1 MSAGAVKQSSVAGTL
16 RIRQLGRADYQT
28 VYKAMQDFTAQRGE
42 SSLDEVWFVGHEPV
56 FTLGLNGKQ
65 EHLLNTGDIPVIQ
78 SDRGGQV
85 TYHGPGQLVMY
96 VLLDLKRLGIS
107 VQQLVRSLETIVIEW
122 LAGYAIAAETRRDAP
137 GVYVNGAKL
146 ASLGLRV
153 KRGCCYHGLS
163 LNIDMDLEPFS
174 RINPC
179 GLVDQP
185 VCQLSGLG
193 IHLSTTEVA
202 QGLQSHLA
210 AVLGYTIES
219 EKSESKKRAIDLN
232 G

>member
-1 MSAGAVKQSSVAGTL
+1 MRLDATIPAAAVYRLQV
-16 RIRQLGRADYQT
+16 RHLGLTGYET
-28 VYKAMQDFTAQRGE
+28 VFRKMQDFTAQRDE
-42 SSLDEVWFVGHEPV
+42 ITLDQIWFVEHDPV
-56 FTLGLNGKQ
+56 FTLGLNSKP
-65 EHLLNTGDIPVIQ
+65 EHLLKTGAIPVIQ

-96 VLLDLKRLGIS
+96 VLLDLKRLNIG
-107 VQQLVRSLETIVIEW
+107 VQQLVRSLECVVIEW
-122 LAGYAIAAETRRDAP
+122 LASYAINAEARRDAP

-179 GLVDQP
+179 GRVDQS
-185 VCQLSGLG
+185 VCQLSDLG
-193 IHLSTTEVA
+193 VQLSTTEVTK
-202 QGLQSHLA
+202 GLLSHFA
-210 AVLGYTIES
+210 GILGYTIES
-219 EKSESKKRAIDLN
+219 ENRETD
-232 G
+232 